1 MKLIPVIDLMDGNVV
16 TAIRGQRHSYQ
27 PSCTLLCS
35 SCEPQAVLTALLQ
48 LHGFDT
54 VYIAD
59 LNGIRGD
66 GSNIEVIER
75 LQQTHAEITFWVDN
89 GVTDLERL
97 TQIGRPVIGTESLNS
112 FEHLNHLLT
121 SLPSPILS
129 LDFLD
134 DVFNGPKGLEHQ
146 SQLWP
151 NEVIVMT
158 LSRVGSASGPD
169 TSKLKL
175 LKKLCPDCL
184 LYAAGGIRDQ
194 QDVRLLSSL
203 GINGAL
209 ISTALHQ
216 GAIDSKELDRIVSA

>member
-16 TAIRGQRHSYQ
+16 TAIRGQRHSYL
-27 PSCTLLCS
+27 PSCTPLCLS
-35 SCEPQAVLTALLQ
+35 SEPQAVLTALLQ
-48 LHGFDT
+48 IHAFDT
-54 VYIAD
+54 LYIAD
-59 LNGIRGD
+59 LNGIRGE

-75 LQQTHAEITFWVDN
+75 LQRTHREITFWVDN
-89 GVTDLERL
+89 GVTELERL

-129 LDFLD
+129 LDFVD
-134 DVFNGPKGLEHQ
+134 DVFNGPKGLEHHP
-146 SQLWP
+146 QLWP
-151 NEVIVMT
+151 NQVIVMT

-184 LYAAGGIRDQ
+184 LYAAGGVRDLR
-194 QDVRLLSSL
+194 DVRHLSAI

-216 GAIDSKELDRIVSA
+216 RVIESKQIDRIVSI